1 MKDFL
6 KIVYNI
12 LSHKRASFYIIVV
25 CILAK
30 SVLISF
36 YSYTGKDKIYSLSA
50 SYNLLRGKGWTNSF
64 FYLDNPDREV
74 KEPFCF
80 WPPGYGLLIT
90 PFQFFSGTHIFLG
103 TTLFE
108 ICCFIAFIL
117 LCRAILKTQG
127 LSTAWLNASTV
138 LLSFSSHDFIEASL
152 GTDLLAL
159 DFLLGFF
166 YAAIRIWNNS
176 DRQSTGKFEIVAGLC
191 LFLAGFTRFIY
202 SPVALFTI
210 LFLLILSFVKKNKSA
225 ARAFAISSVI
235 CFAGLSLAMVFQQN
249 LCGSPFYTGVDKKGF
264 FLEHLSYW
272 HPSVISAFVDL
283 GLVPVQLG
291 KYSAVSYSSWMQ
303 IFSWVNLLLYLLILI
318 VAFNFFYKKLRSPKG
333 YFPVFIATGFI
344 LSAAVVG
351 GLALLSL
358 THDVKYTLSGSAWS
372 FIMEGRYHAFPVVFV
387 QLLALSSIA
396 KRNDLFRPR
405 AFSSII
411 ISLLFVL
418 LLANSLHQGY
428 YTLKV
433 ALNYTAMKKAAVRE
447 QDYVYF
453 EALLRQTIKDNPG
466 KDILVASS
474 DKYYPLLASMHKQ
487 KGIGNPYELDSQI
500 LTVKKPAVLF
510 TVIFGPEKH
519 RYTNYLKNSGARLV
533 KEVAGTEIF
542 MQTIDPQP

>member
-1 MKDFL
+1 MRNFL
-6 KIVYNI
+6 KTAYNL
-12 LSHKRASFYIIVV
+12 LSHKRASFYIIVL
-25 CILAK
+25 CILCK

-50 SYNLLRGKGWTNSF
+50 SYNLLHGKGWTNSF

-127 LSTAWLNASTV
+127 LSTAWLNVSTV
-138 LLSFSSHDFIEASL
+138 LLAFSSHDFIESSL

-176 DRQSTGKFEIVAGLC
+176 DRQSARNFAIVAGLC
-191 LFLAGFTRFIY
+191 LFFAGFTRFIY
-202 SPVALFTI
+202 VPVALFTI
-210 LFLLILSFVKKNKSA
+210 LFLLILSLVKENKPA
-225 ARAFAISSVI
+225 ARAFAISTI
-235 CFAGLSLAMVFQQN
+235 TCFAGLSFAMLFQQN

-272 HPSVISAFVDL
+272 HPAVVAAFVNL
-283 GLVPVQLG
+283 NLVPVQLG

-303 IFSWVNLLLYLLILI
+303 VFSWVNLLLYLLILI
-318 VAFNFFYKKLRSPKG
+318 VAFNFFYKKLRSRKG
-333 YFPVFIATGFI
+333 DFPVFIAAGFI

-351 GLALLSL
+351 GLAMLSL

-387 QLLALSSIA
+387 QLLALSIIA
-396 KRNDLFRPR
+396 KRNDLFRFR
-405 AFSSII
+405 RFSSII
-411 ISLLFVL
+411 ISLLFIL
-418 LLANSLHQGY
+418 LLGNSLHQGY
-428 YTLKV
+428 YTIKV
-433 ALNYTAMKKAAVRE
+433 ALNYTAMKKATVRE

-453 EALLRQTIKDNPG
+453 EALLKQTIKDNPG
-466 KDILVASS
+466 KEILVASS

-510 TVIFGPEKH
+510 TVIFEPEKN
-519 RYTNYLKNSGARLV
+519 RYTNYLKNSRAKLV

-542 MQTIDPQP
+542 METIDPQP